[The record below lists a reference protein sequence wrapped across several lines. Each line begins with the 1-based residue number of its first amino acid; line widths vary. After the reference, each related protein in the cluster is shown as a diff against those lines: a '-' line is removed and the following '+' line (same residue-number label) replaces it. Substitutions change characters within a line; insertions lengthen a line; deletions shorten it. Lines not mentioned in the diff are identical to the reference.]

1 MGQKLFSTR
10 TPAFDALRRKQI
22 AKGQDIDPLYMYT
35 QLHKTRALYSN
46 YIGYDKPLTFDEWNE
61 LPLGSKAAALFV
73 QFFDQ
78 ISLAWFKTK
87 SFYTPEEDG
96 ISEVM
101 QYLMKNVPIIEQDP
115 ARFTPKYIYRVA
127 YNSMYCICHDRK
139 VDRDR
144 WELETSNILSVGEN
158 DTDTVD
164 LFDTVRDMD
173 SIPQEIMKRNM
184 WNKIDNLDEQYQ
196 SVIDSL
202 LTGAAHAKGV
212 PKAKRPKYMEG
223 LKHVLAEFAPLYAN
237 SGMDIENFG
246 HLFVFGDAVLSA
258 IVELP
263 NGVLATYYGE
273 YKKTRC
279 GIWVTFFG
287 PDKDY
292 KFRLSAC
299 KDFAVADVEF
309 VDNDCK

>member
-61 LPLGSKAAALFV
+61 LPFGSKAAALFV

-115 ARFTPKYIYRVA
+115 ARFTQFGSHLYP
-127 YNSMYCICHDRK
+127 
-139 VDRDR
+139 
-144 WELETSNILSVGEN
+144 
-158 DTDTVD
+158 
-164 LFDTVRDMD
+164 
-173 SIPQEIMKRNM
+173 
-184 WNKIDNLDEQYQ
+184 
-196 SVIDSL
+196 SL
-202 LTGAAHAKGV
+202 
-212 PKAKRPKYMEG
+212 R
-223 LKHVLAEFAPLYAN
+223 F
-237 SGMDIENFG
+237 
-246 HLFVFGDAVLSA
+246 
-258 IVELP
+258 
-263 NGVLATYYGE
+263 
-273 YKKTRC
+273 
-279 GIWVTFFG
+279 
-287 PDKDY
+287 
-292 KFRLSAC
+292 
-299 KDFAVADVEF
+299 
-309 VDNDCK
+309 